1 MEAFD
6 MAVCFNDELLDSGS
20 DVGEKMKTKMNKS
33 TTSRSLTIT
42 VLFLDEDDP
51 EFGEEELEWL
61 SNKDA
66 FPAVETSFVDILG
79 ATAKHQSPARSK
91 RVRKCRDMRNQENRW
106 WVKENVK
113 NVRGGRVGRKCQH
126 CLAEKTSQWRAGPH
140 GPKTLCNACG
150 IRYKSGRLVLEYHP
164 ASSPTFSDDL
174 HSNSHRKI
182 LEMRRQKQLVFS
194 AIKPMDK
201 G

>member
-20 DVGEKMKTKMNKS
+20 DVGEKDEDEDEQINNFSKLNHN
-33 TTSRSLTIT
+33 RSL
-42 VLFLDEDDP
+42 P